1 MSINNDSPTLIS
13 QQGISNAKTASAT
26 DRHVGQLRQE
36 TDTQAA
42 NQAQVAWEREIRED
56 ANMEIG
62 RARNI
67 TRVV

>member
-1 MSINNDSPTLIS
+1 MSINSDSPSLIS
-13 QQGISNAKTASAT
+13 QRGVSNAKTASAT
-26 DRHVGQLRQE
+26 DRQVGQLRHE
-36 TDTQAA
+36 TDLQVA
-42 NQAQVAWEREIRED
+42 NETKAAWEREIRED